1 MKISLTDLLLSS
13 YSPQRSQLTRKD
25 TKTGRHI
32 VERVT
37 KKLQE
42 FYNLRELK
50 KVAGKQMKWDWKEP
64 TTMIFGID
72 NKGRVKRRVKAF
84 YSFSKIYYLTK
95 IIQLCI
101 IFFVVLWWYFT
112 VFLIFF
118 LVRFENF
125 ILFFRFSVKSLKQIR
140 IAFKI
145 LNFS

>member
-50 KVAGKQMKWDWKEP
+50 KVAGKQMK
-64 TTMIFGID
+64 
-72 NKGRVKRRVKAF
+72 
-84 YSFSKIYYLTK
+84 
-95 IIQLCI
+95 
-101 IFFVVLWWYFT
+101 
-112 VFLIFF
+112 
-118 LVRFENF
+118 
-125 ILFFRFSVKSLKQIR
+125 
-140 IAFKI
+140 
-145 LNFS
+145 